1 MQNIKNIKKLIEKR
15 KYSTS
20 KTSVAKQLGISLG
33 QLTNILAGRRKA
45 NPDVIKKIEKQ
56 FNIKLS
62 NN

>member
-20 KTSVAKQLGISLG
+20 KTSVAKELGISLG

-45 NPDVIKKIEKQ
+45 NPQVIKKLEKR
-56 FNIKLS
+56 FNLTLT